1 MENECFKIP
10 YIAPPSQPHNV
21 GERPQNH
28 GGENRECRT
37 RVINIIFCETELTPR
52 HSPNGLA
59 MRPSANSADI
69 QHYDH
74 VLETRVLGWLISLY
88 NVSYLN
94 DKI

>member
-21 GERPQNH
+21 GERPQYH

-59 MRPSANSADI
+59 MKPSAIALTSS
-69 QHYDH
+69 
-74 VLETRVLGWLISLY
+74 TMTMSLKPEFW
-88 NVSYLN
+88 VG
-94 DKI
+94 